1 MVFQYLK
8 GAFKKEGEG
17 FVQVDNDR
25 TRYSAFKLKE
35 IGFSLA
41 VKKKFFIQRVM
52 KHRNRLLREVF
63 SFVALCNT
71 LH

>member
-8 GAFKKEGEG
+8 GAFKREGED

-41 VKKKFFIQRVM
+41 VK
-52 KHRNRLLREVF
+52 RNFLFRGW
-63 SFVALCNT
+63 
-71 LH
+71 